1 MAGPLRPQSVTRR
14 GPQPRNFV
22 PGMDTVASS
31 TTVPIIS
38 FRAGSSI
45 FMLKR
50 EGTGLTIS
58 RSSPENNACHPLPVH
73 PPVVT
78 RTESKVSPALPDIIF
93 QPFWPCSRP
102 LTRAFVL
109 TFTPDSRI
117 ALMRTL
123 TISIASCEAGKTH
136 WSSCTTSLTPIS
148 SNHLQVS
155 SWPKRLNSFFIR
167 LAPRG

>member
-1 MAGPLRPQSVTRR
+1 
-14 GPQPRNFV
+14 
-22 PGMDTVASS
+22 MDTVASS

-58 RSSPENNACHPLPVH
+58 RSSPENNACHPVPVH

-78 RTESKVSPALPDIIF
+78 RTESKVSPALPVPSAHPSGDWANDEILA
-93 QPFWPCSRP
+93 P
-102 LTRAFVL
+102 VL

-155 SWPKRLNSFFIR
+155 SWPKRLNNFFIR